1 MAITLDLEGNEIQ
14 SLLDQA
20 GNLAGR
26 RVLEVGGG
34 DGRLTWRYAARA
46 GQITV
51 VDPNE
56 EKVARALENRPLELS
71 AKVEILPLSLE
82 AFAES
87 YQNAPHHI
95 PYDLIL
101 LSWSL

>member
-1 MAITLDLEGNEIQ
+1 MTITLDLEGNEIRA
-14 SLLDQA
+14 LLEQA
-20 GNLAGR
+20 SDLAGK

-34 DGRLTWRYAARA
+34 DGRLTWRYAAQA

-51 VDPNE
+51 IDPNG
-56 EKVARALENRPLELS
+56 EKIGRALENRPPELS
-71 AKVEILPLSLE
+71 VKVELYPLSLE

-87 YQNAPHHI
+87 LKNAHSHTT
-95 PYDLIL
+95 YDLIL